1 MSDFVFYSMA
11 SGSSGNCYYFGDAE
25 CGFLVD
31 VGIPFRTIRKR
42 LEEVN
47 LSVSQVKAV
56 LVTHDHY
63 DHVRSVGYFSE
74 KQHIP
79 IYATQPSHEGI
90 NANYGIT
97 EKVSPVNQ
105 RILSRNVPL
114 QLGRFSIT
122 PFFVPHDSKDNNGFF
137 IKHGNTRFTLATDI
151 GYATDELKNYISIS
165 DFLVIEANHD
175 ENMLKTGPYAPQ
187 LKARILSQGGHLNN
201 NQTAA
206 VLEESAPNFLKKI
219 FLCHLSKTNN
229 TPEIALE
236 TVKKGVKNESTEVI
250 VLKRN
255 EGMLYNL

>member
-1 MSDFVFYSMA
+1 MNDFIFYSMA

-42 LEEVN
+42 LEEVG
-47 LSVSQVKAV
+47 LSISRVKAV

-79 IYATQPSHEGI
+79 VYATQASHDGI

-97 EKVSPVNQ
+97 EKVSPINQ

-137 IKHGNTRFTLATDI
+137 IKHGNIRFTLATDI
-151 GYATDELKNYISIS
+151 GYVTDELKNYISIS
-165 DFLVIEANHD
+165 DYLVIEANHD
-175 ENMLKTGPYAPQ
+175 ENMLVSGPYAPQ
-187 LKARILSQGGHLNN
+187 LKARIISKGGHLNN
-201 NQTAA
+201 QQTAA
-206 VLEESAPNFLKKI
+206 VLAESAPEFLKKI

-229 TPEIALE
+229 APEIALE
-236 TVKKGVKNESTEVI
+236 TVKKGVKHESTEVV
-250 VLKRN
+250 VLKRS

>member
-42 LEEVN
+42 LEEVG
-47 LSVSQVKAV
+47 LSISRVKAV

-79 IYATQPSHEGI
+79 VYATQASHDGI

-97 EKVSPVNQ
+97 EKVSPCNQ
-105 RILSRNVPL
+105 RILSRNVSL

-137 IKHGNTRFTLATDI
+137 IKHGNIRFTLATDI
-151 GYATDELKNYISIS
+151 GYVTDDLKNYISIS
-165 DFLVIEANHD
+165 DYLVIEANHD
-175 ENMLKTGPYAPQ
+175 ENMLATGPYAPQ
-187 LKARILSQGGHLNN
+187 LKVRIMSKGGHLNN
-201 NQTAA
+201 QQTAA
-206 VLEESAPNFLKKI
+206 VLEESAPSFLKKI

-229 TPEIALE
+229 TPEIALG
-236 TVKKGVKNESTEVI
+236 TVKQGVKNESTELV

-255 EGMLYNL
+255 EGMLFNL